1 MHRNMLML
9 SRLAIA
15 TVAFAAA
22 GSAAAVDLYGGGAT
36 FPAPAY
42 VGDLYNSTTPK
53 ARLSRPAG
61 VLPTVTAYQ
70 VAALGNSTG
79 TLVPV
84 FVKYGTL
91 TTNRV
96 SYCQTGSGTGKN
108 VLNQNGISANGQC
121 FDNATASS
129 GVTGFT
135 STDPVTDF
143 IGTDSPISTNDYNT
157 FNTNMSATRG
167 AIVQIPTLAGAIA
180 IPYNETNV
188 PVGLRPL
195 ALTTEQV
202 CRIYSR
208 QFTLWSQVN
217 ASLPANA
224 IKIVYRKDGSGTT
237 FAFTSFLTA
246 KCNTPFGTSFTPNQ
260 NFAAAMGAQ
269 DPTDPTLVP
278 AAWGWTAATG
288 NNNVVATVKTTVD
301 SVGYGDVAEVVAQA
315 ANYALVDGFNPTSMP
330 ASLNILPGSIQ
341 QGLVLNGATT
351 AAVPGAGTTAQ
362 KNCLKLVSSSAPISG
377 AYPIVAV
384 TYLNAYYSGN
394 GATKAPALRDLLKL
408 FYTPANA
415 PALPTGYSYL
425 SGNALLRTQMTSA
438 IDSCINN

>member
-1 MHRNMLML
+1 MHRNMLTL

-53 ARLSRPAG
+53 ARLSRSAG
-61 VLPTVTAYQ
+61 MLPSVTAYQ
-70 VAALGNSTG
+70 AAGLGNSTG

-84 FVKYGTL
+84 FSKYASL
-91 TTNRV
+91 TSNKV
-96 SYCQTGSGTGKN
+96 SYCQTGSGMGKN
-108 VLNQNGISANGQC
+108 VLNQNGIFANGQC
-121 FDNATASS
+121 FDNATASKDI
-129 GVTGFT
+129 TGFT
-135 STDPVTDF
+135 SNDPVTDF
-143 IGTDSPISTNDYNT
+143 IGSDSPISTADYNT

-188 PVGLRPL
+188 PAGLQPL

-202 CRIYSR
+202 CKIYGR

-246 KCNTPFGTSFTPNQ
+246 KCNTAYGTSFSPNQ

-269 DPTDPTLVP
+269 DPADPTLVP
-278 AAWGWTAATG
+278 GAWGWTAATG
-288 NNNVVATVKTTVD
+288 NNNVVSTVKTTAD
-301 SVGYGDVAEVVAQA
+301 AAGYADVAEVVNQSAK
-315 ANYALVDGFNPTSMP
+315 YALVDGFNPTTMP
-330 ASLNILPGSIQ
+330 ASLNILPASIQ
-341 QGLVLNGATT
+341 QGLVLNGAAT
-351 AAVPGAGTTAQ
+351 AAVPGSGTTAQ

-384 TYLNAYYSGN
+384 TYINAYYSGN
-394 GATKAPALRDLLKL
+394 GSTKAPALRDLLKL
-408 FYTPANA
+408 FYNTTNA

-425 SGNALLRTQMTSA
+425 SGNALLRTQMS
-438 IDSCINN
+438 S